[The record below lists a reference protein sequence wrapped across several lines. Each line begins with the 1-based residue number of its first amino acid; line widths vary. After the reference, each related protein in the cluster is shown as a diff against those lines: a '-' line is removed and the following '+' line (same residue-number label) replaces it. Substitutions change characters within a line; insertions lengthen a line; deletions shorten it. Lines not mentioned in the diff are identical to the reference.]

1 MSHPTVSDEDARQF
15 ACEWIDAWNAHNL
28 EEIIA
33 HYAAT
38 VTLIS
43 PVAARLLPASEGRI
57 SGIEA
62 LRNYFA
68 RGLAAYPNLRFE
80 LIDVYRGVKSV
91 VLLYRNQ
98 SGSTTAEF
106 MEFDEAGKVE
116 RVVANYRA

>member
-1 MSHPTVSDEDARQF
+1 MSHPTVSDDDARQF
-15 ACEWIDAWNAHNL
+15 AREWIDAWNAHNL
-28 EEIIA
+28 EEIVA
-33 HYAAT
+33 HYATTA
-38 VTLIS
+38 TLIS
-43 PVAARLLPASEGRI
+43 PIAARLLPDSGGQI

-80 LIDVYRGVKSV
+80 LIDVYRGLKSV

-106 MEFDEAGKVE
+106 MEFDDEGKVV